1 MALFDS
7 GVLVREIKRD
17 GFATM
22 GRNMHTQNP
31 GKTSSIGAPVFH
43 GEISSKPSRSCSF
56 SSALK
61 MADAVERYAP
71 DIRQT
76 AAAIGSAF
84 EGASDV
90 RAA

>member
-1 MALFDS
+1 
-7 GVLVREIKRD
+7 
-17 GFATM
+17 
-22 GRNMHTQNP
+22 
-31 GKTSSIGAPVFH
+31 
-43 GEISSKPSRSCSF
+43 
-56 SSALK
+56 